1 MQIILERR
9 WFVISSIIRASIL
22 SKSSERNGF
31 CDFRTLGIVKPTC
44 PQELSSFWS
53 CHDSHVISTT
63 RQLQVSSCRWFRS
76 TSCYNN
82 KQISR
87 LLYSF
92 YLARYGF
99 PVIVQKQSLFFPVFV
114 LHVYL
119 LTVCGVRQLNFH
131 FGRLAESKK
140 ALWIKSGNT
149 TVKQFNKS
157 RCKFRFSLWDTYH
170 FESGIL
176 QTYWWYPRW
185 LSSS

>member
-1 MQIILERR
+1 MQITLERR
-9 WFVISSIIRASIL
+9 WFVISSIIRAFIL
-22 SKSSERNGF
+22 SKSNERNGF
-31 CDFRTLGIVKPTC
+31 CDFRTLGIVKPTWRRNWAVSDLVTIHMWFQ
-44 PQELSSFWS
+44 P
-53 CHDSHVISTT
+53 

-140 ALWIKSGNT
+140 ALWIKSGIT
-149 TVKQFNKS
+149 TVKQMNKS
-157 RCKFRFSLWDTYH
+157 RCKFRFSLWATYH